1 MNKWATYKEERRL
14 DTFLMLFVSSML
26 QIAFLGYLYSCS
38 SVNLAKPFWYCWA
51 ILFNRQ
57 TNLYNKG
64 SIKHTL
70 KHTHIYTHTHTHT
83 HTLKQTNTHICS
95 LFHTETFIYTHL

>member
-26 QIAFLGYLYSCS
+26 QLAFLGYFHSCS

-70 KHTHIYTHTHTHT
+70 KQTHTHT
-83 HTLKQTNTHICS
+83 HTLTVNNGGPR
-95 LFHTETFIYTHL
+95 